1 MENKDNNIKPH
12 LQSLQKDNHKTKTSF
27 HLTIPKIT
35 SGAMAISVTAQRPAP
50 ICLKCHFGTSN
61 SHVFLSSNSV
71 IPD

>member
-1 MENKDNNIKPH
+1 MQKAWDAIFCFYPILWML
-12 LQSLQKDNHKTKTSF
+12 LQQNKTSI

-35 SGAMAISVTAQRPAP
+35 SGAMVISVTAQRPAP
-50 ICLKCHFGTSN
+50 MYMKCQNGTSN